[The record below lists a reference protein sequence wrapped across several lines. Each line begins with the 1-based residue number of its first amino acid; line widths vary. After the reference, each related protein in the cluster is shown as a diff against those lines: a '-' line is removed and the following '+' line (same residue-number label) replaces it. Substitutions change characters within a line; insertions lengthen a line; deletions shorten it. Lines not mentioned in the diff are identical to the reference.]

1 METNPLNINALQ
13 ELVDRQAIT
22 DVLYRYASSID
33 RKDFATLRSL
43 FADDATATYTT
54 VATLEGAD
62 NIVKWIDGMTVE
74 KTWQHHLLSVYHID
88 FIGPD
93 EAETLTY
100 HTSHQTDRRDEGSVT
115 LIVARYNDR
124 LRRIDGSW
132 KIVDKVMQPGWA
144 ETRRP
149 EVVAH

>member
-1 METNPLNINALQ
+1 MDTNALQ

-22 DVLYRYASSID
+22 DVLYRYASSVD
-33 RKDFATLRSL
+33 RKDFTTLRGL
-43 FADDATATYTT
+43 FADDARARYTT
-54 VATLEGAD
+54 VAELEGAD
-62 NIVKWIDGMTVE
+62 NIVKWIDDMTVD
-74 KTWQHHLLSVYHID
+74 KAWQHHLLSVYHVD

-100 HTSHQTDRRDEGSVT
+100 HTSHQTTTGDEGSVT

-132 KIVDKVMQPGWA
+132 KIVEKVMQPGWA
-144 ETRRP
+144 ETRHADH
-149 EVVAH
+149 VAH